1 MDVIK
6 YSSYIMKQEGIVW
19 SKNVIESQNNN
30 QYLKFFNSTS
40 YMTSME
46 LSVFINEDNQPG
58 GEHKYHLWKVYG
70 I

>member
-1 MDVIK
+1 M
-6 YSSYIMKQEGIVW
+6 W

-30 QYLKFFNSTS
+30 QNLKFFNSTS

-46 LSVFINEDNQPG
+46 LSVFIDEDNQPG
-58 GEHKYHLWKVYG
+58 GEQKYHVWKVYG